1 VGVAVTP
8 SQRGEVFL
16 PPGRFS
22 SCTYTRGFVFTS
34 PANGSHGYRLTTD
47 CKDLWI
53 HPHPTLRTLHPD
65 VLGLPRRGH
74 SFTLY
79 TMRKH
84 VGISPSL
91 QGGPSFLL
99 HPTTQR
105 HWLAPT
111 FLKGEESL
119 GISPF
124 RIDLLDRKALAIHR
138 KHSMRL
144 EVKTNNFPPWL
155 HLDIPSAGVF
165 PIAWDQEKLQ
175 PCFPVTMLQTSTLC
189 ASWRAHRVVQL
200 HCLAIGS
207 VLLGRYA

>member
-1 VGVAVTP
+1 M
-8 SQRGEVFL
+8 S
-16 PPGRFS
+16 
-22 SCTYTRGFVFTS
+22 GFNFAS
-34 PANGSHGYRLTTD
+34 GYRLTTD

-65 VLGLPRRGH
+65 VLGLPQRGH

-84 VGISPSL
+84 VGTSPSL

-124 RIDLLDRKALAIHR
+124 RIDLLDRKALATHR
-138 KHSMRL
+138 EHNVRL
-144 EVKTNNFPPWL
+144 RVTATQSPPQAPPRFSECRGHPRKLGSGNNCNP
-155 HLDIPSAGVF
+155 
-165 PIAWDQEKLQ
+165 
-175 PCFPVTMLQTSTLC
+175 
-189 ASWRAHRVVQL
+189 AS
-200 HCLAIGS
+200 
-207 VLLGRYA
+207 